1 MSRRDCLLVCNAGSA
16 TVKVKIFKLADLSV
30 QVSGQVERIGL
41 PGSTLEVQ
49 EMTSGRMI
57 RRNFPPGMLRHDAAF
72 AELASH
78 LQHWAGRLRAAAHRV
93 VHGGEEFRK
102 PTWLNRTVRE
112 KLKAISGLAPL
123 HNPINLAVVD
133 AVQTSFPQTP
143 NIAVFDTGYYANLPP
158 EAYLYA
164 LPYEYYEQLGIR
176 RYGFHGL
183 SHQYLA
189 RAAAASL
196 KRPILRL
203 RLITCHLGSG
213 CSVTATK
220 FGTAID
226 TSMGFS
232 PLEGVAMGTRS
243 GDLDPAIVTFL
254 QKKLNLSAGA
264 VEDILNR
271 KSGMLGLFGYSG
283 DLRDVLVAAGFRVAD
298 HPVPRKFTAEERKR
312 AKLALGVFV
321 YDVAGYVGRY
331 AAIMGGADAIVFSGA
346 IGARS
351 QIIRTLIRQRI
362 SHWRGL
368 RTLVIPTDE
377 ELMMAQLVQRMVQRY
392 RPTPLPPAPSS
403 KSDRPP
409 GPRAEPAADH
419 LPPAA

>member
-1 MSRRDCLLVCNAGSA
+1 MSRDCLLVCNAGSA
-16 TVKVKIFKLADLSV
+16 TIKVKIFKLADLSV
-30 QVSGQVERIGL
+30 LVSGQVERIGL
-41 PGSTLEVQ
+41 PGSTLEVH

-57 RRNFPPGMLRHDAAF
+57 RRNFPPGMFRHDAAF
-72 AELASH
+72 AELSSH
-78 LQHWAGRLRAAAHRV
+78 LKHWAQRLRAAAHRV

-102 PTWLNRTVRE
+102 PTWLNRTARE
-112 KLKAISGLAPL
+112 KLKAISALAPL

-133 AVQTSFPQTP
+133 AVQSSFPDTP
-143 NIAVFDTGYYANLPP
+143 NIAVFDTGYYADLPA

-164 LPYEYYEQLGIR
+164 IPYEYYEQLGIR

-189 RAAAASL
+189 RAAVAKL
-196 KRPILRL
+196 KRPVSRL

-220 FGTAID
+220 FGVAVD

-254 QKKLNLSAGA
+254 QKKLNLSAGT
-264 VEDILNR
+264 VEDILNQ

-283 DLRDVLVAAGFRVAD
+283 DLRDVLVAAGHRVAG
-298 HPVPRKFTAEERKR
+298 HTVSRKFTAPERKR

-321 YDVAGYVGRY
+321 YDVVGYIGRF
-331 AAIMGGADAIVFSGA
+331 ATIMGGADAVVFSGA
-346 IGARS
+346 IGTRS
-351 QIIRTLIRQRI
+351 PIFRSLIRQRLTL
-362 SHWRGL
+362 WRGL

-377 ELMMAQLVQRMVQRY
+377 ELMMAQLVQRMAQRF
-392 RPTPLPPAPSS
+392 RPAVPPAVAVGSP
-403 KSDRPP
+403 
-409 GPRAEPAADH
+409 
-419 LPPAA
+419 PPAGQNQVEITTAA